1 MGDVDLGNIFYSI
14 VAKDLTGA
22 GTQSAKGNF
31 VAAGLAIGAAITAIG
46 GAGVAMIDQ
55 NNKLMGSIDA
65 ISQETG
71 IETDK
76 IRELTMALANGK
88 DSISEVTATMDT
100 LGKFGVTTAEDMDTT
115 TKAALALADAN
126 NTTGS
131 DVANNVVPALQMYGL
146 TVDDIGSKSDALTA
160 ITHSTKYGLD
170 DVTNILARAGPTAS
184 AAGLSFDD
192 MTTMIE
198 AMGLKGVPARSA
210 VSELNT
216 AIKAA
221 AKTSADG
228 KVTIDDLTKS
238 LGMTSAQYDAAKGKI
253 DAAAGSTQAYNK
265 IAEDHVGLMANLSSW
280 WEKTTD
286 NVGQAL
292 TPYSSAFTA
301 MTALG
306 GAMTALNG
314 FLMLNNSLHITS
326 AIVTG
331 ASTAATTVATAA
343 QWLFDAALDANPIGI
358 IVLAIAGLVAGIVLL
373 DQKFHFIQ
381 PTLEW
386 FSNALGSIAGFLR
399 NVADAIMN
407 NPIVGGMINAAVAV
421 GGAIGH
427 AVTGHASGGSMSAGE
442 PGIVGEKGPELFV
455 PSSSGTVIP
464 NGGIT
469 TDSSTHI
476 YNITVNASKDYP
488 MQAVVDDVQKL
499 RRNRI
504 AMGIRT
510 GT

>member
-1 MGDVDLGNIFYSI
+1 
-14 VAKDLTGA
+14 
-22 GTQSAKGNF
+22 
-31 VAAGLAIGAAITAIG
+31 
-46 GAGVAMIDQ
+46 
-55 NNKLMGSIDA
+55 
-65 ISQETG
+65 
-71 IETDK
+71 
-76 IRELTMALANGK
+76 
-88 DSISEVTATMDT
+88 
-100 LGKFGVTTAEDMDTT
+100 
-115 TKAALALADAN
+115 
-126 NTTGS
+126 
-131 DVANNVVPALQMYGL
+131 
-146 TVDDIGSKSDALTA
+146 
-160 ITHSTKYGLD
+160 
-170 DVTNILARAGPTAS
+170 
-184 AAGLSFDD
+184 
-192 MTTMIE
+192 
-198 AMGLKGVPARSA
+198 
-210 VSELNT
+210 
-216 AIKAA
+216 
-221 AKTSADG
+221 
-228 KVTIDDLTKS
+228 
-238 LGMTSAQYDAAKGKI
+238 
-253 DAAAGSTQAYNK
+253 
-265 IAEDHVGLMANLSSW
+265 
-280 WEKTTD
+280 
-286 NVGQAL
+286 
-292 TPYSSAFTA
+292 
-301 MTALG
+301 
-306 GAMTALNG
+306 MTALNG
-314 FLMLNNSLHITS
+314 LLMLNNSLHITS

-331 ASTAATTVATAA
+331 ASTAATYVATAA